1 MNRCVVSGLWRR
13 FALLATALL
22 CLPIPAS
29 GMAGPIAAGQL
40 VLDVELDPA
49 TRQIAVQAEWLAE
62 DAHFRFVL
70 HESLRPVSAQAGARA
85 LQVRP
90 LGARGALRAWAL
102 DNPAGEALVLRY
114 AGTLPALE
122 QARDHR
128 GVLQSMP
135 PMASPQGSYLSA
147 GSAWYPR
154 PADLFSYAVN
164 LRVRGAQR
172 ALVPGR
178 LVEESLPA
186 PADGVYR
193 AHFVFEHP
201 TDGID
206 LMAGPWTV
214 RERTVAQDDGR
225 PLRLRTY
232 FPPAL
237 DGEPGLA
244 DGYLADSQRYIE
256 RYSGLI
262 GAYPFTEF
270 SVVASPLPTGF
281 GMPTLTYIGEQVLRL
296 PFIRATSLGHEV
308 LHNWWGNGVMVD
320 YARGNWSEGLTT
332 FMADYAYRV
341 DDSAAQAREMRLGWI
356 RDFAALPADAHAP
369 LAEFRSRTHGA
380 AAAIGYGKAAMLFV
394 MLEDEIGA
402 EAFSHAIRSFWTQ
415 HRFRTAGWE
424 DLRAAFERAA
434 GRSLEGFFSQWLERR
449 GGAAPGIERAWLE
462 RAAEAGRDARI
473 RLVLTQ
479 PAPAY
484 ALRLE
489 VRASASDLS
498 STRSVGLSET
508 RAEAVIDLPFVPETL
523 SLDPDLRLWRVPEP
537 EQLPP
542 ILRQWIVAPQPRLVL
557 ADALALPGG
566 LGASAAVRLPEAA
579 ISAAARTLA
588 QRLFE
593 REAVIAGFE
602 ALHVDG
608 GPVLLI
614 GTMPAVERALAQAGL
629 ATQVEGMPAGGS
641 ARVWTVRRTEG
652 PPLAV
657 VAGQDAAALE
667 ALVRPLPHY
676 GGQSWLVFDGA
687 KLLERGVWVAPGR
700 MVKVER

>member
-85 LQVRP
+85 LQVRL

-102 DNPAGEALVLRY
+102 DNPAGEALVLHY

-256 RYSGLI
+256 RY
-262 GAYPFTEF
+262 
-270 SVVASPLPTGF
+270 
-281 GMPTLTYIGEQVLRL
+281 
-296 PFIRATSLGHEV
+296 
-308 LHNWWGNGVMVD
+308 
-320 YARGNWSEGLTT
+320 
-332 FMADYAYRV
+332 
-341 DDSAAQAREMRLGWI
+341 
-356 RDFAALPADAHAP
+356 
-369 LAEFRSRTHGA
+369 
-380 AAAIGYGKAAMLFV
+380 
-394 MLEDEIGA
+394 
-402 EAFSHAIRSFWTQ
+402 
-415 HRFRTAGWE
+415 
-424 DLRAAFERAA
+424 
-434 GRSLEGFFSQWLERR
+434 
-449 GGAAPGIERAWLE
+449 
-462 RAAEAGRDARI
+462 
-473 RLVLTQ
+473 
-479 PAPAY
+479 
-484 ALRLE
+484 
-489 VRASASDLS
+489 
-498 STRSVGLSET
+498 
-508 RAEAVIDLPFVPETL
+508 
-523 SLDPDLRLWRVPEP
+523 
-537 EQLPP
+537 
-542 ILRQWIVAPQPRLVL
+542 
-557 ADALALPGG
+557 
-566 LGASAAVRLPEAA
+566 
-579 ISAAARTLA
+579 
-588 QRLFE
+588 
-593 REAVIAGFE
+593 
-602 ALHVDG
+602 
-608 GPVLLI
+608 
-614 GTMPAVERALAQAGL
+614 
-629 ATQVEGMPAGGS
+629 
-641 ARVWTVRRTEG
+641 
-652 PPLAV
+652 
-657 VAGQDAAALE
+657 
-667 ALVRPLPHY
+667 
-676 GGQSWLVFDGA
+676 
-687 KLLERGVWVAPGR
+687 
-700 MVKVER
+700 